1 MSRAPLRLGI
11 AGLGRAFTLMVPS
24 FARHPRI
31 RLAAAADPRP
41 EARARFAAE
50 FGAPAHETVQAL
62 CDDPGIDAV
71 YVATPHQHHAEHAIA
86 AANAGKHVLV
96 EKPMALTI
104 AEAQSMGDAA
114 RRAGV
119 HLVVGPSHAFDA
131 PIVRAREIA
140 ASGELGRVRMVTA
153 LNFTDFLY
161 RPRRPE
167 ELDTARGG
175 GVLFS
180 QAAHQVDVVRLLA
193 GGRATS
199 VRAHAGAWDAARP
212 TEGAYGA
219 LMAFEGGAFAT
230 LSYSGYG
237 HFDSDEFCDWIGE
250 TGLAKDPLAYGAARR
265 ALAAAGDESAEAE
278 AARKSARNYGGA
290 DYRGPPTEAPWHEHF
305 GLLVVSCEHG
315 DVRPNA
321 RGVMVYGDT
330 ARRFE
335 PIERPAIPRAGAL
348 DALCEAALDG
358 RAPLHD
364 AAWGLASL
372 EACLAMLRSSREG
385 GEVVLRHQVAMG

>member
-1 MSRAPLRLGI
+1 
-11 AGLGRAFTLMVPS
+11 
-24 FARHPRI
+24 
-31 RLAAAADPRP
+31 
-41 EARARFAAE
+41 
-50 FGAPAHETVQAL
+50 
-62 CDDPGIDAV
+62 
-71 YVATPHQHHAEHAIA
+71 
-86 AANAGKHVLV
+86 
-96 EKPMALTI
+96 
-104 AEAQSMGDAA
+104 
-114 RRAGV
+114 
-119 HLVVGPSHAFDA
+119 
-131 PIVRAREIA
+131 
-140 ASGELGRVRMVTA
+140 MVTA
-153 LNFTDFLY
+153 LDFTDFLY

-167 ELDTARGG
+167 ELDTPRGG

-199 VRAHAGAWDAARP
+199 VRAHAGAWDAERP

-219 LMAFEGGAFAT
+219 LMAFEDGAFAT
-230 LSYSGYG
+230 LTYSGYG

-265 ALAAAGDESAEAE
+265 ALAAAGSESAAGE

-290 DYRGPPTEAPWHEHF
+290 DYRGPPSEAPWHEHF

-315 DVRPNA
+315 DVRPTA
-321 RGVMVYGDT
+321 RGVMVYGDS

-335 PIERPAIPRAGAL
+335 PLERPTVPRAGVL
-348 DALCEAALDG
+348 DALCDAALEG
-358 RAPLHD
+358 RAPRHG

-385 GEVVLRHQVAMG
+385 GEVVLRHQVAVG